1 MKDNDIFDKNGK
13 ISTEQID
20 HLRMI
25 NEVEHQDLNKVMKG
39 IRNMFLL
46 LSMLIGGFV
55 KFLRGL
61 NIFIAFVF
69 Y

>member
-1 MKDNDIFDKNGK
+1 MKDNDIFDTNGK
-13 ISTEQID
+13 ISTGKID

-25 NEVEHQDLNKVMKG
+25 NEVEYQNLNKVMKG
-39 IRNMFLL
+39 LRNMFLL
-46 LSMLIGGFV
+46 LSMLIGGYI